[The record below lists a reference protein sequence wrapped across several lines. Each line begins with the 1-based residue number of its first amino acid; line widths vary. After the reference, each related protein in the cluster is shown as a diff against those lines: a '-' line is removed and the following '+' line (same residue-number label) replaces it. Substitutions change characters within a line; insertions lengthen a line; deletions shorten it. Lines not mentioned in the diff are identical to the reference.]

1 MKKVFSIFTMAFML
15 LASTGC
21 SSDGNEDSQVFSF
34 TTQMLNKAIAI
45 SDPSDMHVSTTTA
58 SIKWT
63 YNNDSH
69 ITLTAPV
76 AINGTTVANVA
87 VNDEMMEYDSTRGMM
102 VFTAASAGTGV
113 TNLTG
118 YYNPGDYTVYL
129 EFTYNNTHKVT
140 CVSQLKFPYTSSSIT
155 NTQQGGD
162 PFESDN
168 MPVSI
173 VVNPTDMK
181 AQMRIYNLR
190 LATSES
196 SIQYVTF
203 LEGLT
208 VTITGDGYTIS
219 GTNVKADDVSNYTL
233 NEFNATVTNNGL
245 NIEGTF
251 TLNEIYQGTFSG
263 KMFGVVQV
271 QP

>member
-1 MKKVFSIFTMAFML
+1 MRKVLSIFALALLML
-15 LASTGC
+15 GITAC
-21 SSDGNEDSQVFSF
+21 DSSNDIPKFTITVLNNAVNISQGTSEKVSNSAMSIEWGVNEA
-34 TTQMLNKAIAI
+34 TI
-45 SDPSDMHVSTTTA
+45 SLSYSVPLS
-58 SIKWT
+58 
-63 YNNDSH
+63 
-69 ITLTAPV
+69 
-76 AINGTTVANVA
+76 GTTVANVA

-129 EFTYNNTHKVT
+129 EFTYNNSHKVT

-155 NTQQGGD
+155 NTQQGSD

-208 VTITGDGYTIS
+208 VTVTGNGYTIS